1 MRKLKVIIA
10 VLAVIQVSNIFAEAG
25 SGDVKSVDEVIITA
39 SRKEKNV
46 QDVPVSVV
54 IVDGE
59 DVRETPVQSVA
70 EVLRDIPGIE
80 ISTTASNG
88 MKYVSIRGE
97 GSSRTLLLVD
107 GQPLSLQKSMDGPM
121 ALIGASQIERIEV
134 VKGPVSVLYGSEAI
148 GGVVN
153 IITKKGGEKPFGGSL
168 NYSYDSATRGF
179 RGDNVVNGNINGIE
193 YTFTYGLSRYD
204 DTETPDGTLDSCG
217 NSTATGDDRVSG
229 TGSESDEYSAYL
241 GYKNKKVHT
250 GAKVE
255 VYKSEYEVY
264 TDPEELGFPSGP
276 VQDMSMDIPESDR
289 TKGSAFI
296 KLFDL
301 NDFITVVSLDTYY
314 QHTERDFDIFM
325 DYYMFQNPPGTV
337 VMDYTSQTA
346 THNEQNTIGV
356 NFQSDFAFG
365 PHYIVSG
372 LDFKRDDIDGTE
384 KSYTYKGDVVPSSK
398 SDEKYAYD
406 SWINTYALFLQDEW
420 EILDNLSV
428 TAGGRY
434 TFVSSE
440 LVDTDDPTMVLEE
453 GDSTDWNLSFSLA
466 SIYHIT
472 DDLSVRGSYGSGYRH
487 PNLVEL
493 YIGSPSTMSALAGN
507 PDLDP
512 ETSHSFELGTNYDG
526 EYIYIDLAGFFTTAK
541 DYIST
546 GDTEYVN
553 IGGADTFGAELSVS
567 VNTHFYGITPYSDL
581 TFIREK
587 YDYGSGNDVE
597 DTWKSGEPVLRGR
610 YGVRQSQKFGE
621 DAVLDSDLYSRFAS
635 KAETEYSGGTE
646 EEYDA
651 WGILCF
657 RTGLSY
663 KDILSI
669 YTGVN
674 NIFDKEYEPVGELTA
689 PGRSFFIGAGY
700 SF

>member
-10 VLAVIQVSNIFAEAG
+10 VLAVIQVSGIFAEAG

-168 NYSYDSATRGF
+168 NYSYDSATNGF

-217 NSTATGDDRVSG
+217 KSSATGDDRVSG

-301 NDFITVVSLDTYY
+301 NDFIPVVSLDTYY
-314 QHTERDFDIFM
+314 QYTERDFDIFM
-325 DYYMFQNPPGTV
+325 DYYMYQNPPGMV

-346 THNEQNTIGV
+346 THNEQNTVGV

-384 KSYTYKGDVVPSSK
+384 KSYTYKGDVVPSSN
-398 SDEKYAYD
+398 SDEKYVYD

-440 LVDTDDPTMVLEE
+440 LVDTDDPTMVLKE

-472 DDLSVRGSYGSGYRH
+472 DDFSVRGSYGSGYRH

-493 YIGSPSTMSALAGN
+493 YIGSPSTMSSLAGN

-567 VNTHFYGITPYSDL
+567 VDTHFYGITPYSDL

-657 RTGLSY
+657 RTALSY
-663 KDILSI
+663 KDMLSI

-674 NIFDKEYEPVGELTA
+674 NIFDNEYEPVGELTA